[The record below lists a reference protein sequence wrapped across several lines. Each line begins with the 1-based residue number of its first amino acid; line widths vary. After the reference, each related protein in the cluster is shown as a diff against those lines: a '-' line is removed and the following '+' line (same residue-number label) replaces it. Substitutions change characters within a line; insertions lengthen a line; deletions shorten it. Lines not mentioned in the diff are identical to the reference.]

1 VPLRAGAGV
10 AAAVRGRSD
19 WRSWAAVAKEQRGSG
34 GRTSARLTTDG
45 SDHRLASHL
54 HGVEELE
61 L

>member
-1 VPLRAGAGV
+1 V
-10 AAAVRGRSD
+10 AAAVRGRSN

-34 GRTSARLTTDG
+34 GNTSARLTTDG
-45 SDHRLASHL
+45 SGHRLASHL